1 MSKQNQKSA
10 IRERQKRTG
19 QNYTTAR
26 REVLSGEH
34 DTSPAPF
41 ISQAAS
47 SEDPAVLRALADIRL
62 LERHFYFLRAEFIER
77 VTGGSDCF
85 MRKSLASS
93 PINELAAVG
102 GEEKPKGEM
111 GRWKIGYS
119 GRGWIPA
126 ANSKMEAEFNS
137 MNEVPDVA
145 IPGTEN
151 VSLLM
156 LGSYMISP
164 IIFALD
170 GKAWLRFAKD
180 LEPMVDQLRERERI
194 GSNWVRERN
203 SDSIRAVEDWNAR
216 FSGVK
221 LIPLE
226 ESERERVAFLF
237 AEDARC
243 KEERRASMRK
253 AMGQFS

>member
-10 IRERQKRTG
+10 IREHQKRTG

-26 REVLSGEH
+26 REVLSEEH

-47 SEDPAVLRALADIRL
+47 TEDPAVLQALADIKL
-62 LERHFYFLRAEFIER
+62 LERHFHFLRAEFIKR
-77 VTGGSDCF
+77 VTGGPDCF
-85 MRKSLASS
+85 MRKPMASS

-102 GEEKPKGEM
+102 GEEKPQGEM
-111 GRWKIGYS
+111 GRWKRGYS

-126 ANSKMEAEFNS
+126 TNSKMEAEFNS
-137 MNEVPDVA
+137 MNEVPNVA
-145 IPGTEN
+145 IPGTEH
-151 VSLLM
+151 VALLM
-156 LGSYMISP
+156 MGSYMISP

-170 GKAWLRFAKD
+170 GKAWLRFAQD
-180 LEPMVDQLRERERI
+180 LEPMVDQLQERERI

-221 LIPLE
+221 LIPLD

-237 AEDARC
+237 AEDARR
-243 KEERRASMRK
+243 KEERRA
-253 AMGQFS
+253 AMAEKFGMFS